1 LLNYSSDTGAH
12 VQLAYDD
19 GSSTRNAYQAKID
32 QRLRELASLP
42 RSTHRDALVI
52 EERLRQRIE
61 QELVSQAHDDDDV
74 IKYGPPNHA
83 PSGNAVPDGTSFD
96 DTPADGDSPDDDT
109 PDEAHA
115 SFSQI
120 DVAMTHPADGDSP
133 NDDTPDDA
141 HASFSQIDV
150 AMTQSN
156 DVTGGTIN
164 EGIPSGLIPA
174 KVPPKD
180 NGTVCAEPTPSTAS
194 GGSSPTQMANHFS
207 PFVAT
212 IGPCAAYRPAKE
224 RPRGRRAGRRH
235 PPPERLAHLRGARLL
250 RLINAGR

>member
-1 LLNYSSDTGAH
+1 LLNCSSDIGAH
-12 VQLAYDD
+12 AQLAYDD
-19 GSSTRNAYQAKID
+19 GSSMRNAYQAKIN

-61 QELVSQAHDDDDV
+61 QELVSQAHDDDDA
-74 IKYGPPNHA
+74 IKYGPPDHT

-96 DTPADGDSPDDDT
+96 DTSADGDSP
-109 PDEAHA
+109 H
-115 SFSQI
+115 
-120 DVAMTHPADGDSP
+120 
-133 NDDTPDDA
+133 DDTPDDA
-141 HASFSQIDV
+141 HASFSQVDV

-156 DVTGGTIN
+156 GVTGGTIN
-164 EGIPSGLIPA
+164 EGMPSGLIPA
-174 KVPPKD
+174 EVSPKD
-180 NGTVCAEPTPSTAS
+180 NGTICSEPMPSTAS
-194 GGSSPTQMANHFS
+194 GGSSPTQMTSHFS
-207 PFVAT
+207 SFVAT

-235 PPPERLAHLRGARLL
+235 PPPERLAQLRGARLL